1 MMVSGMDNIKEAI
14 QKFLSYIK
22 TERRYTKDT
31 IKSYMLDLTKFEEYT
46 NELGIFSIKKLD
58 TNHIQDYIKL
68 LHRKG
73 LSPTSIARKASTIR
87 SMFSY
92 LTKIGVV
99 KINPA
104 KQITTPKKSKSLPI
118 SSLPPPPPPPLF

>member
-87 SMFSY
+87 SMFS
-92 LTKIGVV
+92 
-99 KINPA
+99 
-104 KQITTPKKSKSLPI
+104 
-118 SSLPPPPPPPLF
+118 